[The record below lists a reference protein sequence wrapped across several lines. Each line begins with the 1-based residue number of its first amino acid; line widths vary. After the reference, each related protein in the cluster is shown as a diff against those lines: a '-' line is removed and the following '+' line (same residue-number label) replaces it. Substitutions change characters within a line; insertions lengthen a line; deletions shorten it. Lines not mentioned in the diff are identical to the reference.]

1 MTKKK
6 KSAKK
11 AANKPEFPVI
21 ELKKLTKEYGFEET
35 CVRAL
40 DEIDLT
46 IEKGE
51 FVAIMGPSGCGKT
64 TLLNVLG
71 LLDSSTSGEYA
82 LDGRPVADLSSRERA
97 QIRGNRIG
105 FVFQSF
111 NLVPRLNVIDNVAL
125 PLNYRRGWRFNKL
138 RKASKVLKI
147 FELQEREYYMP
158 HQLSGGQVQ
167 RVAIAR
173 ALVNDPSII
182 LADEPTGNLDSKSSE
197 LIMNELRD
205 IHRRG
210 NTIVMVT
217 HNPELTSY
225 ASRIIQMKDGRIAK
239 DSARKKVEKDP
250 TRKRALNS
258 YLKEAVEKAY
268 GEES

>member
-6 KSAKK
+6 LLIT
-11 AANKPEFPVI
+11 ELPVI
-21 ELKKLTKEYGFEET
+21 ELQKLNKVYGDADT
-35 CVRAL
+35 SVTAL
-40 DEIDLT
+40 DEVDLK
-46 IEKGE
+46 INKGE

-64 TLLNVLG
+64 TLLNILG
-71 LLDSSTSGEYA
+71 LLDFATSGDYA
-82 LDGRPVADLSSRERA
+82 LDGRAVEDLSSRHQAHIRA
-97 QIRGNRIG
+97 NQIG
-105 FVFQSF
+105 FIFQSF
-111 NLVPRLNVIDNVAL
+111 NLVPRLNVIENVAL
-125 PLNYRRGWRFNKL
+125 PLNYRRGFRYNKL
-138 RKASKVLKI
+138 RRASKVLKT

-158 HQLSGGQVQ
+158 HQLAGGQAQ

-205 IHRRG
+205 IHQRG

-225 ASRIIQMKDGRIAK
+225 ASRIIQMRDGRIAS
-239 DSARKKVEKDP
+239 DSAHRKKRANP

-258 YLKEAVEKAY
+258 HLKKAVQKAS
-268 GEES
+268 EETV

>member
-1 MTKKK
+1 MAKK
-6 KSAKK
+6 KSETPA
-11 AANKPEFPVI
+11 ELPVI
-21 ELKKLTKEYGFEET
+21 ELSKLSKVYGHGDV
-35 CVRAL
+35 CVTAL

-46 IEKGE
+46 IQKGE

-71 LLDSSTSGEYA
+71 LLDTSTGGEYA
-82 LDGRPVADLSSRERA
+82 LDGRLVSDISKREQASIRA
-97 QIRGNRIG
+97 NRIG

-111 NLVPRLNVIDNVAL
+111 NLISRMNVIENVAL
-125 PLNYRRGWRFNKL
+125 PLNYKRGFRFNKL
-138 RKASKVLKI
+138 RKASRILKT

-158 HQLSGGQVQ
+158 YQLAGGQAQ

-173 ALVNDPSII
+173 ALVNNPSII

-197 LIMNELRD
+197 LIMNELRE
-205 IHRRG
+205 IHRKG

-225 ASRIIQMKDGRIAK
+225 ASRILQMRDGKIAT
-239 DSARKKVEKDP
+239 DSARIKKPRKP
-250 TRKRALNS
+250 RKRALNS
-258 YLKEAVEKAY
+258 KLEKAY
-268 GEES
+268 KRAGGDN

>member
-1 MTKKK
+1 MARKKV
-6 KSAKK
+6 ATPPP
-11 AANKPEFPVI
+11 AAFPVI
-21 ELKKLTKEYGFEET
+21 ELKELVKEYGADDIK
-35 CVRAL
+35 VRAI
-40 DEIDLT
+40 DEIDLV

-64 TLLNVLG
+64 TLLNILG
-71 LLDSSTSGEYA
+71 MLDSATSGDYA
-82 LDGRPVADLSSRERA
+82 LDGRPVADLSSREQA
-97 QIRGNRIG
+97 QIRGNHIG

-111 NLVPRLNVIDNVAL
+111 NLVPRLNVIENVAL
-125 PLNYRRGWRFNKL
+125 PLNYKRGFRYNKL
-138 RKASKVLKI
+138 RKASKILKT

-173 ALVNDPSII
+173 ALVNNPSII

-197 LIMNELRD
+197 LIMNELREL
-205 IHRRG
+205 HRRG

-217 HNPELTSY
+217 HNPDLTSY

-239 DSARKKVEKDP
+239 DSSKTKPKKDKS
-250 TRKRALNS
+250 RKRALNS
-258 YLKEAVEKAY
+258 YLKKAVEHAK
-268 GEES
+268 EDS

>member
-1 MTKKK
+1 MVKKQT
-6 KSAKK
+6 S
-11 AANKPEFPVI
+11 PLTQFPAI
-21 ELKKLTKEYGFEET
+21 ELQKLVKVFGDEDVS
-35 CVRAL
+35 VRAL

-51 FVAIMGPSGCGKT
+51 FVAVMGPSGCGKT
-64 TLLNVLG
+64 TLLNILG
-71 LLDSSTSGEYA
+71 LLDSASTGQYA
-82 LDGRPVADLSSRERA
+82 LDGRPVDDLSSRQQAHIRA
-97 QIRGNRIG
+97 NQIG
-105 FVFQSF
+105 FIFQSF
-111 NLVPRLNVIDNVAL
+111 NLVSRLNVIENVAL
-125 PLNYRRGWRFNKL
+125 PLNYKRGFRYNKL
-138 RKASKVLKI
+138 KKASKILKT

-173 ALVNDPSII
+173 ALVNTPSVV

-225 ASRIIQMKDGRIAK
+225 ASRVIHMRDGRIAS
-239 DSARKKVEKDP
+239 DSARVKKKPNPRRKRPLGESHLAKAVKLAGEKD
-250 TRKRALNS
+250 A
-258 YLKEAVEKAY
+258 A
-268 GEES
+268 

>member
-1 MTKKK
+1 MAKKK
-6 KSAKK
+6 TVT
-11 AANKPEFPVI
+11 PTTILPVI
-21 ELKKLTKEYGFEET
+21 ELSELTKVFGRDDISVT
-35 CVRAL
+35 AL
-40 DEIDLT
+40 DGINLT
-46 IEKGE
+46 IQKGE

-64 TLLNVLG
+64 TLLNILG
-71 LLDSSTSGEYA
+71 LLDSATGGQYA
-82 LDGRPVADLSSRERA
+82 LDGRPVDDLSKREQAHIRA
-97 QIRGNRIG
+97 NRIG
-105 FVFQSF
+105 FIFQSF

-125 PLNYRRGWRFNKL
+125 PLNYRHGWRYSKL
-138 RKASKVLKI
+138 RRASKVLKT

-158 HQLSGGQVQ
+158 HQLAGGQVQ

-205 IHRRG
+205 IHQRG

-225 ASRIIQMKDGRIAK
+225 ASRIIQMKDGRIAS
-239 DSARKKVEKDP
+239 DSARLPKAESKLK
-250 TRKRALNS
+250 KRALNS
-258 YLKEAVEKAY
+258 QLEEAVKLAHDDEGA
-268 GEES
+268 SS